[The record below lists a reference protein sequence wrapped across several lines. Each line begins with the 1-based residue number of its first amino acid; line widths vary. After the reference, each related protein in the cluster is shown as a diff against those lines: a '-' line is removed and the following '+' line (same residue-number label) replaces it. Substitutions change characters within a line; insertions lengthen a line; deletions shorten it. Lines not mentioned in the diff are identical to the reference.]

1 MDIPPQFLDEIIE
14 EAKADEVGLWFI
26 IAGVRDDLGVNQP
39 ALLKAITL
47 QVVNHILTS
56 GAVVAGYYKPH
67 GAGIEVLKLEPER
80 VVSRIEEEWNQLGRE
95 PDIGESVV
103 FIGKSL

>member
-14 EAKADEVGLWFI
+14 EAKADEVGLWLI
-26 IAGVRDDLGVNQP
+26 IARVRDCLGVKEP
-39 ALLKAITL
+39 ALVQTITL
-47 QVVNHILTS
+47 QVVNQILTS
-56 GAVVAGYYKPH
+56 GAVVGGYYKPH